1 MTLVDI
7 FITIQKARDTPLCSS
22 PSSDGT
28 PKRSAKLV
36 RVLRPEV
43 DSDFEVGPALFGPDI
58 GENEFQVSAEL
69 VEPKPYDGCSAFS
82 GNDGGDNDDYTGKD
96 LKGKIFLITRGGCL
110 FVQKVSQSLCNKII
124 AISTIIVSNSL
135 TLLVGT

>member
-1 MTLVDI
+1 MTLADI
-7 FITIQKARDTPLCSS
+7 FILTDKKARDTPSLYSS
-22 PSSDGT
+22 SSLDGT

-69 VEPKPYDGCSAFS
+69 VEPKPYNGCSAFS
-82 GNDGGDNDDYTGKD
+82 GDDGGDDDDYAGKD

-110 FVQKVSQSLCNKII
+110 FVQKVSQKS
-124 AISTIIVSNSL
+124 SVY
-135 TLLVGT
+135 V

>member
-1 MTLVDI
+1 MV
-7 FITIQKARDTPLCSS
+7 TILPSLCFSS
-22 PSSDGT
+22 PSDGT

-43 DSDFEVGPALFGPDI
+43 DSDFEVGPALFGPNI

-69 VEPKPYDGCSAFS
+69 VEPKPYNGCSAFS
-82 GNDGGDNDDYTGKD
+82 SDDGDNDDSAGED

-110 FVQKVSQSLCNKII
+110 FVQKVN
-124 AISTIIVSNSL
+124 
-135 TLLVGT
+135 

>member
-1 MTLVDI
+1 MILADI
-7 FITIQKARDTPLCSS
+7 FILTKTIQKSKDTPSFCSS
-22 PSSDGT
+22 SSSDGT

-69 VEPKPYDGCSAFS
+69 VEPKPYNGCSAFS
-82 GNDGGDNDDYTGKD
+82 GDDGDDYAGED

-110 FVQKVSQSLCNKII
+110 FVQKVSQKS
-124 AISTIIVSNSL
+124 SVY
-135 TLLVGT
+135 V

>member
-1 MTLVDI
+1 MILLSAC
-7 FITIQKARDTPLCSS
+7 FSPL
-22 PSSDGT
+22 SDGT
-28 PKRSAKLV
+28 PRRSAKLV

-69 VEPKPYDGCSAFS
+69 VEAKPYDGCSAFS
-82 GNDGGDNDDYTGKD
+82 GDDGDEYSNAED

-110 FVQKVSQSLCNKII
+110 FVQKVSQKLG
-124 AISTIIVSNSL
+124 A
-135 TLLVGT
+135 